1 MPAPAMTKKG
11 DLPGLSSQACVIS
24 ETAVARSISRVRAS
38 PFENGTTVIIRQLSR
53 GGKSVISIAGFYER
67 GCQEKTLL
75 LSAGGPCLPYMVFRL
90 SRISIRGCPGS
101 RAFGDPGEYHDWGKV
116 VGFLSFTSC
125 TLQSFTPR
133 PPCQRS
139 RPQGMLAGYN

>member
-38 PFENGTTVIIRQLSR
+38 PFGNGTTVIIRQLSR
-53 GGKSVISIAGFYER
+53 DGKSVISIAGFYER

-90 SRISIRGCPGS
+90 SNQYLRS
-101 RAFGDPGEYHDWGKV
+101 RAFGDPGEYHDWEKV

-125 TLQSFTPR
+125 TVQSFTPR
-133 PPCQRS
+133 PPCQRPK
-139 RPQGMLAGYN
+139 PQGMLAE